1 MSMRGATIRI
11 TRHLLVM
18 AILTAIVGLIVAC
31 ESTSEPVGY
40 VESDGVRRI
49 TPEQAKL
56 LLDQDRAVLVD
67 TRSSLAFIGA
77 RASGAILASASDIYQ
92 DRVGAL
98 ADVPE
103 HKELVLY

>member
-1 MSMRGATIRI
+1 MSIRGATIRI
-11 TRHLLVM
+11 TRHLLAM
-18 AILTAIVGLIVAC
+18 ALLAAIVGLIVAC
-31 ESTSEPVGY
+31 ESTPEPVGS
-40 VESDGVRRI
+40 VHSDGVRRV
-49 TPEQAKL
+49 TPEQAKT